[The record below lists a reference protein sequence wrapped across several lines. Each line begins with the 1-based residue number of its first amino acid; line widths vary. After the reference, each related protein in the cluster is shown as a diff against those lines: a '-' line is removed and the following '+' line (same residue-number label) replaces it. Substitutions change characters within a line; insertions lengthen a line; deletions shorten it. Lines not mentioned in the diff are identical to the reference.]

1 VAQELAM
8 QMSEELAALTR
19 RAEDATAVA
28 YRLLDEN
35 ERWRR
40 RAERQ
45 LDDMLE
51 LSAEFRRPAI
61 SHSRATPP
69 RPPAGDK

>member
-1 VAQELAM
+1 M

-19 RAEDATAVA
+19 RAEAATAA
-28 YRLLDEN
+28 AHPLLDEN

-45 LDDMLE
+45 LDCLLE
-51 LSAEFRRPAI
+51 LGAELTRPAV
-61 SHSRATPP
+61 SHLRATLP
-69 RPPAGDK
+69 RPPVADK